1 MNLIFR
7 HSKIV
12 LFSKT
17 YFIYQLMQ
25 LLRFAVTYTYA
36 VEQTI
41 LVLGVRKI
49 VNISDQMFLEKNIMV
64 LMFIIQIR
72 WK

>member
-1 MNLIFR
+1 
-7 HSKIV
+7 
-12 LFSKT
+12 
-17 YFIYQLMQ
+17 MQ